1 MFKFL
6 KKDKRIYADYAAST
20 PLDKKVLKAMLPY
33 LSNDLNFGNPSSVH
47 SFGRKAKDAVQDSR
61 KNIAQI
67 LKVQSDEI
75 IFTSGGTES
84 DNLAIFGSIKSSAS
98 KRPHIITSVIEHS
111 AVLEP
116 IRTLERKGISVT
128 YLGVG
133 EDGRINIEEL
143 KKAINSETV
152 LISIAWVNGEVGT
165 IEKIREIGNIIK
177 KYKESQP
184 IYFHTDA
191 SQAAQFLNIIPK
203 DRGIDL
209 MTLDSSKIYGPKGV
223 GILFVRRGTP
233 LSPIIFG
240 GMQERGL
247 RAGTENVP
255 GIVGFAKSLE
265 VVERVK
271 SSEEKRL
278 KSLRDLLWQK
288 LSKSI
293 DGASVNG
300 FPNTLPNFLNI
311 CIPGVDAEF
320 LSVKLDRE
328 GIAVSSASACRSI
341 SGSGSSYV
349 IEAMRR
355 GDDCSKSS
363 LRFSFGRGTSI
374 KDIKYIAKVLP
385 KIIKK

>member
-1 MFKFL
+1 MFNFL

-255 GIVGFAKSLE
+255 GVVGFAKALE
-265 VVERVK
+265 IGERMK

-349 IEAMRR
+349 IEAMR
-355 GDDCSKSS
+355 GVDDCSKSS
-363 LRFSFGRGTSI
+363 LRFSFGRATSI
-374 KDIKYIAKVLP
+374 RDIERIAKILP
-385 KIIKK
+385 RLIK

>member
-1 MFKFL
+1 MFNFL

-152 LISIAWVNGEVGT
+152 LVSIAWVNGEVGT

-255 GIVGFAKSLE
+255 GVVGFAKALE
-265 VVERVK
+265 IGERMK

-349 IEAMRR
+349 IEAMR
-355 GDDCSKSS
+355 GVDDCSKSS
-363 LRFSFGRGTSI
+363 LRFSFGRATSI
-374 KDIKYIAKVLP
+374 RDIERIAKILP
-385 KIIKK
+385 RLIK

>member
-1 MFKFL
+1 MFNFL

-255 GIVGFAKSLE
+255 GVVGFAKALE
-265 VVERVK
+265 IGERMK

-300 FPNTLPNFLNI
+300 FGNTLPNFLNI

-349 IEAMRR
+349 IEAMR
-355 GDDCSKSS
+355 GVDDCSKSS
-363 LRFSFGRGTSI
+363 LRFSFGRATSI
-374 KDIKYIAKVLP
+374 RDIERIAKVLP
-385 KIIKK
+385 RLIK